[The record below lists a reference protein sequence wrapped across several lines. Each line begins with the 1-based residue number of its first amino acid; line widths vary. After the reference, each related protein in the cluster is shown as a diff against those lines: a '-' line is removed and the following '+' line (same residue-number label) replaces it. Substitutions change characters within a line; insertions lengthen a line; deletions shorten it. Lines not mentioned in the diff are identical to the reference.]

1 MGKYEIRL
9 RRGMTDETTHVDRTK
24 AEQNYTDTR
33 DEMGGHLHL
42 HISYLQFEE
51 LGRHIA
57 LRARSTFTLTVAF
70 SLDLHLTIH
79 YLVSLGVH
87 RRIDS
92 IHGWHG
98 A

>member
-1 MGKYEIRL
+1 MR
-9 RRGMTDETTHVDRTK
+9 DET
-24 AEQNYTDTR
+24 
-33 DEMGGHLHL
+33 GGHLHL

-51 LGRHIA
+51 LGRHTA
-57 LRARSTFTLTVAF
+57 LRVRFTFTFTVAF

-79 YLVSLGVH
+79 YLASLRVN

-98 A
+98 V

>member
-1 MGKYEIRL
+1 MRSVPVEALTTSDIDLSNESGAKVHRN
-9 RRGMTDETTHVDRTK
+9 ETR
-24 AEQNYTDTR
+24 
-33 DEMGGHLHL
+33 MGGHLHL

-57 LRARSTFTLTVAF
+57 LCARSTFTFTVAF

-79 YLVSLGVH
+79 YLVSLRVR

-98 A
+98 V